1 MSSGIGFVIRF
12 EGNQAV
18 IRKNDYSIV
27 TIPRDRLPE
36 NLKEG
41 DFVVEMLQTHE
52 YKVDYALTEL
62 RHIELRRMTD
72 CFVD

>member
-12 EGNQAV
+12 EGDQAI
-18 IRKNDYSIV
+18 IRKKDYSIV
-27 TIPRDRLPE
+27 TIPKNRLPA

-41 DFVVEMLQTHE
+41 DFVVELLQTHE

-62 RHIELRRMTD
+62 RLRELRRMTD

>member
-1 MSSGIGFVIRF
+1 MSSGIGFVIRL
-12 EGNQAV
+12 EGNQAM

-27 TIPRDRLPE
+27 TIPRDRLPA

-41 DFVVEMLQTHE
+41 DFLIETQQTRE
-52 YKVDYALTEL
+52 YKVDYTLTEL